1 MIKDYDKYKKFEE
14 DFISNEK
21 SDYKR
26 NFLIVD
32 EMYKEAKSLGAFPS
46 NAPLSD
52 LESDI
57 RFARVINSVSK
68 PN

>member
-1 MIKDYDKYKKFEE
+1 MIKNYDKYKKFEE

-21 SDYKR
+21 LDYKR

-32 EMYKEAKSLGAFPS
+32 EMYKEAKSLGAFLS
-46 NAPLSD
+46 NAPLGD
-52 LESDI
+52 LESAI